1 MLAGVC
7 NFPHGSSSFV
17 LWKVDERTMWFTQ
30 IDVMP
35 HDLLCSLFDGDEDDK
50 FASLKCVGLGDL
62 IYVFNEDYHRMY
74 PACVC
79 EIDGESGR
87 CVWRRVPQLPSLM
100 SRFHK
105 VVSFCSTVSLYS
117 ILGER
122 QLPGLQY

>member
-1 MLAGVC
+1 MG
-7 NFPHGSSSFV
+7 FS
-17 LWKVDERTMWFTQ
+17 Q
-30 IDVMP
+30 IAVMP